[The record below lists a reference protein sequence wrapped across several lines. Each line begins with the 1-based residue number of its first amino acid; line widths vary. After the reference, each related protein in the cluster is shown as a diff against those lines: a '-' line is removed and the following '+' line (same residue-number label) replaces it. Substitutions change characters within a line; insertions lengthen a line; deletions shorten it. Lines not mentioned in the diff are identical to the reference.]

1 MGEWIYSFEK
11 LMRAKKFWKKDIVSH
26 SKNKQMLCV
35 PYQVKIIPH
44 DNNLK
49 YVKNPPSLR
58 SSSCVVEVDSMWIWE
73 NW

>member
-44 DNNLK
+44 DNNLINI
-49 YVKNPPSLR
+49 KNLSSLR
-58 SSSCVVEVDSMWIWE
+58 KGECA
-73 NW
+73 